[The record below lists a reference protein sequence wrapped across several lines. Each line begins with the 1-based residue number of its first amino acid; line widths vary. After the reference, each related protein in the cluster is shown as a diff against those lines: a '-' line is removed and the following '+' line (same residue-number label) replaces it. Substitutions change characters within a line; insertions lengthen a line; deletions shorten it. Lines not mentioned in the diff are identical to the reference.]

1 MLRMP
6 SLEFDPTAHR
16 LRAAAPQ
23 GAWVQTTPRLRAGVR
38 LRLFCAPHA
47 GGGAALFRVWPRELP
62 PSIEVCPLRLPGREM
77 RLRES
82 SITDFTVMVTA
93 LDEALSPYV
102 DEPYAL
108 FGHSMGASLMYELAA
123 RFVATGRRAPAHLF
137 VSGRQAPHVA
147 GDPAQCSGNAPSDAE
162 LLRHM
167 VAPGTGAP
175 VALDDPEL
183 AALVLPALRAD
194 FALCRSYAPVRR
206 PPLPVPLTVLGGA
219 QDVGLGPAQLEPWA
233 QHTTRAFSLRF
244 FPGGHF
250 FVTSAG
256 AQVRRC
262 VAERLATV
270 E

>member
-1 MLRMP
+1 MLRVP
-6 SLEFDPTAHR
+6 TTELDPAVHR
-16 LRAAAPQ
+16 TRADVRH
-23 GAWVQTTPRLRAGVR
+23 GAWVQTTPRLRPGVR

-47 GGGAALFRVWPRELP
+47 GGGAAVFRVWPRELP
-62 PSIEVCPLRLPGREM
+62 SSIEVCPLRLPGREM
-77 RLRES
+77 RLREAA
-82 SITDFTVMVTA
+82 ITDFTVMVNA
-93 LDEALSPYV
+93 LDEALSPYA

-137 VSGRQAPHVA
+137 VSGRQAPHVS
-147 GDPAQCSGNAPSDAE
+147 GDPAQRPASPPSDAE

-167 VAPGTGAP
+167 VAPGAGAP

-183 AALVLPALRAD
+183 AALVLPVLRSD

-206 PPLPVPLTVLGGA
+206 PPLPLPLTVLGGA
-219 QDVGLGPAQLEPWA
+219 QDVGLGRAQLEPWA
-233 QHTTRAFSLRF
+233 EHTTRAFSLRF

-256 AQVRRC
+256 AQVRRF